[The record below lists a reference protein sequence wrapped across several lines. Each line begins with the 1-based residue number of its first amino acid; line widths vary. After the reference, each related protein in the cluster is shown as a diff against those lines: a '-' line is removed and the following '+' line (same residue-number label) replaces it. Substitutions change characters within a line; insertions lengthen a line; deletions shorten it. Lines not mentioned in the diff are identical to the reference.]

1 MFGEKVKYSY
11 VLSFTIIYF
20 VWNKHKTRWFK
31 NRTAYHLDYVDKLR
45 SEATTIV
52 QKATNIVK
60 NMINL
65 CKRKYNKMFGKLM
78 KQTNAAEKQA
88 KDLETV
94 NDRF

>member
-1 MFGEKVKYSY
+1 
-11 VLSFTIIYF
+11 
-20 VWNKHKTRWFK
+20 
-31 NRTAYHLDYVDKLR
+31 
-45 SEATTIV
+45 
-52 QKATNIVK
+52 
-60 NMINL
+60 MINL